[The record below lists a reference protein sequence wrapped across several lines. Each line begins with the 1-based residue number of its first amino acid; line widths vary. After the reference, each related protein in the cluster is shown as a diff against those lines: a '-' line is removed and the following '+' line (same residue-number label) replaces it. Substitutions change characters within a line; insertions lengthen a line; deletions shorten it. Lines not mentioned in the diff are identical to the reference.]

1 MGKVFAVE
9 YLTLDGVMDEPGWSM
24 PYFNDELFK
33 FQYDNLFGCDALLL
47 GRITYEGFAEVW
59 PARTDDIGFSAR
71 MNDIPKYV
79 ASTTLTQATWNATL
93 LQGDVPAAVAKLKES
108 GQTLM
113 LEGSAQLLESL
124 RKHDL
129 IDEYRLMIHPVVL
142 GRGKKLFA
150 DGNHESALTLADTM
164 TTSTGVAV
172 LTYRPERKKAAGPAT
187 T

>member
-1 MGKVFAVE
+1 MGTIFAVE

-47 GRITYEGFAEVW
+47 GRITYQGFAEVW
-59 PARTDDIGFSAR
+59 PARTDEVGFSAR

-79 ASTTLTQATWNATL
+79 ASTTLTQTSWNATL
-93 LQGDVPAAVAKLKES
+93 LQGDVPAAVAKLKETD
-108 GQTLM
+108 QKLM
-113 LEGSAQLLESL
+113 LNGSAQLLESL
-124 RKHDL
+124 RRHDL

-150 DGNHESALTLADTM
+150 DGNAESALTLVDIM
-164 TTSTGVAV
+164 TTNTGVAV
-172 LTYRPERKKAAGPAT
+172 FTYRPASRQAAGPAVT
-187 T
+187 